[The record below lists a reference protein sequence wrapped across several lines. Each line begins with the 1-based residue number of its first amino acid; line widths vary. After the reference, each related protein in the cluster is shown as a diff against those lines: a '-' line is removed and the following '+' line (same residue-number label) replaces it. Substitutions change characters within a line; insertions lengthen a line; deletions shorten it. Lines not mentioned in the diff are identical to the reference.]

1 MSFSRVDEKSRKR
14 PEGRNCLLA
23 YGYDEPQQ
31 TLLRQL
37 LRQAGIDELV
47 AVTEGGTGLVV
58 RDLVTD
64 APQNTPMTPLP
75 QNPVAVFHAVS
86 DSELNQFLN
95 VFRSSG
101 LPRPLFAVATP
112 TSINWRFG
120 DLVTELM
127 RERRAMEKQNG
138 NPQG

>member
-1 MSFSRVDEKSRKR
+1 MSFSRVDEKSQKR

-23 YGYDEPQQ
+23 YGYDETQQ
-31 TLLRQL
+31 ALLRQL
-37 LRQAGIDELV
+37 LQQAGIDELV
-47 AVTEGGTGLVV
+47 VVTEGGTGLVV

-64 APQNTPMTPLP
+64 PPQNAPMSPFP

-95 VFRSSG
+95 VFRGSG

-127 RERRAMEKQNG
+127 RERRAMEKQNKS
-138 NPQG
+138 PQG